1 MENLAVKMRFLANIS
16 NENCL
21 IEYNNVIFSI
31 EEHAKDGLF
40 QFEID
45 ESLISNS
52 VIERLKMVGFQV
64 WNDEGLVVIQW

>member
-21 IEYNNVIFSI
+21 IEYNNVIFAI
-31 EEHAKDGLF
+31 ENCAKYGLF
-40 QFEID
+40 QFEIA
-45 ESLISNS
+45 ENLISSS
-52 VIERLKMVGFQV
+52 VIERLKMLGFQV

>member
-1 MENLAVKMRFLANIS
+1 MENLALKMRFLANIS

-21 IEYNNVIFSI
+21 IEYNNVISSI

-40 QFEID
+40 QFEIA
-45 ESLISNS
+45 ENLISSS

-64 WNDEGLVVIQW
+64 WNDEGLIVIQW